1 MAKEEKANPYN
12 AEKSWHKVEQKVFVD
27 SNNLF
32 FPDPEEETEEVEA
45 EGVNEEQEV
54 KETKSDDKPYK
65 RPDYKKRYDDLKR
78 HYDSKLNEFKQRE
91 QELLDQAREGQPK
104 YVPPKS
110 EEELA
115 EFKQKYPDVYDV
127 VETVASMQSESRA
140 KTLEEKVKLLQERE
154 QELVRLD
161 AEKELK
167 SRHPDFD
174 DIRNSDDFHD
184 WAKAQPE
191 SIQSWIYS
199 NANDPE
205 AASRAL
211 DLFKSD
217 MGINSNPK
225 KSSAG
230 SKSKASAAD
239 MVSAKTTN
247 VEPKQAKVWTE
258 KEILALSPAEFDRLE
273 KEIDKAWEEGRIS
286 R

>member
-1 MAKEEKANPYN
+1 MAKQEKANPYN
-12 AEKSWHKVEQKVFVD
+12 ADKSWHKVEEKVFVD
-27 SNNLF
+27 SSNLY
-32 FPDPEEETEEVEA
+32 FPDPEAETEEVEA
-45 EGVNEEQEV
+45 EGVQEEEV

-91 QELLDQAREGQPK
+91 QELLDQAREGQVK
-104 YVPPKS
+104 YTPPKS
-110 EEELA
+110 EEELN

-127 VETVASMQSESRA
+127 VETVANMQSESRA
-140 KTLEEKVKLLQERE
+140 KGLEEKIKLLQERE

-191 SIQSWIYS
+191 SIQNWIYK
-199 NANDPE
+199 NAGDPE

-217 MGINSNPK
+217 MGMNSPKK

-230 SKSKASAAD
+230 SKRKASAAD
-239 MVSAKTTN
+239 MVSAKTTS
-247 VEPKQAKVWTE
+247 VEPQQAKVWTE

-273 KEIDKAWEEGRIS
+273 QEIDKAWDEGRIT

>member
-78 HYDSKLNEFKQRE
+78 HYDAKLNEFKQKE
-91 QELLDQAREGQPK
+91 QELIDQAREGQVK
-104 YVPPKS
+104 YTPPKS

-115 EFKQKYPDVYDV
+115 EFKKKYPDVYDV

-140 KTLEEKVKLLQERE
+140 KSLEEKVKLLQERE

-217 MGINSNPK
+217 MGISAK

>member
-1 MAKEEKANPYN
+1 MAKQEKANPYN
-12 AEKSWHKVEQKVFVD
+12 ADKSWHKVEEKVFVD
-27 SNNLF
+27 SSNLY
-32 FPDPEEETEEVEA
+32 FPDPEAETEEIEA
-45 EGVNEEQEV
+45 EGVQEEEEVQDTKAQE
-54 KETKSDDKPYK
+54 KPYK

-91 QELLDQAREGQPK
+91 IELLDQAREGQVK
-104 YVPPKS
+104 YTPPKS
-110 EEELA
+110 EEELN

-127 VETVASMQSESRA
+127 VETVANMQSESRA
-140 KTLEEKVKLLQERE
+140 KGLEEKIKLLQARE

-191 SIQSWIYS
+191 SIQNWIYK
-199 NANDPE
+199 NAGDPE

-217 MGINSNPK
+217 MGMNSPKK

-230 SKSKASAAD
+230 SKRKASAAD
-239 MVSAKTTN
+239 MVSAKTTS
-247 VEPKQAKVWTE
+247 VEPQQAKVWTE

-273 KEIDKAWEEGRIS
+273 QEIDKAWDEGRIT

>member
-1 MAKEEKANPYN
+1 MAKQEKANPYN
-12 AEKSWHKVEQKVFVD
+12 ADKSWHKVEEKVFVD
-27 SNNLF
+27 SSNLY
-32 FPDPEEETEEVEA
+32 FPDPEAETEEVEA
-45 EGVNEEQEV
+45 EGVQEEEV
-54 KETKSDDKPYK
+54 QETKSDDKPYK

-91 QELLDQAREGQPK
+91 QELLDQAREGQVK
-104 YVPPKS
+104 YTPPKS
-110 EEELA
+110 EEELN

-127 VETVASMQSESRA
+127 VETVANMQSESRA
-140 KTLEEKVKLLQERE
+140 KGLEEKIKLLQERE

-191 SIQSWIYS
+191 SIQNWIYK
-199 NANDPE
+199 NAGDPE

-217 MGINSNPK
+217 MGMNSPKK

-230 SKSKASAAD
+230 SKRKASAAD
-239 MVSAKTTN
+239 MVSAKTTS
-247 VEPKQAKVWTE
+247 VEPQQAKVWTE
-258 KEILALSPAEFDRLE
+258 KEILSLSPAEFDKLE
-273 KEIDKAWEEGRIS
+273 KEIDKAWEEGRIT

>member
-12 AEKSWHKVEQKVFVD
+12 YKKSWHEVEQKDFVD
-27 SNNLF
+27 STQLYF
-32 FPDPEEETEEVEA
+32 QDPEAETEEVEA
-45 EGVNEEQEV
+45 ERVQKEEVQEEV
-54 KETKSDDKPYK
+54 VAQEKEQPYK
-65 RPDYKKRYDDLKR
+65 RPNYKKRYDDLKK
-78 HYDSKLNEFKQRE
+78 HYDNKLNEFKQRE
-91 QELLDQAREGQPK
+91 QELLDQAREGQVK
-104 YVPPKS
+104 YTPPKS

-115 EFKQKYPDVYDV
+115 EFKKKYPDVYDV

-154 QELVRLD
+154 QELIRLD

-167 SRHPDFD
+167 ANHPDFD
-174 DIRNSDDFHD
+174 DIRNSDDFHA
-184 WAKAQPE
+184 WAKSQPE
-191 SIQSWIYS
+191 SIQNWIYK
-199 NANDPE
+199 NAGDPE

-217 MGINSNPK
+217 MGISKTK
-225 KSSAG
+225 KSS
-230 SKSKASAAD
+230 SPKRKASAAD

-247 VEPKQAKVWTE
+247 VEPSQAKVWTE

>member
-12 AEKSWHKVEQKVFVD
+12 MEKSWHNVEEKEFVD
-27 SNNLF
+27 STQLYF
-32 FPDPEEETEEVEA
+32 EDPETKPVEEKEEEVVEEVVA
-45 EGVNEEQEV
+45 E
-54 KETKSDDKPYK
+54 SSDKPYK
-65 RPDYKKRYDDLKR
+65 QPNYKKRYDDLKK
-78 HYDSKLNEFKQRE
+78 HYDNKLNEFKQRE
-91 QELLDQAREGQPK
+91 QELLDQAREGQVK
-104 YVPPKS
+104 YTPPKS
-110 EEELA
+110 DEELA
-115 EFKQKYPDVYDV
+115 EFKKKYPDVYDV

-154 QELVRLD
+154 QELIRLD

-167 SRHPDFD
+167 AKHPDFD

-191 SIQSWIYS
+191 SIQNWIYKNS
-199 NANDPE
+199 GDPE

-217 MGINSNPK
+217 MGMNSPKK

-230 SKSKASAAD
+230 SKRKASAAD

-247 VEPKQAKVWTE
+247 VEPKQAKIWTE

>member
-1 MAKEEKANPYN
+1 
-12 AEKSWHKVEQKVFVD
+12 
-27 SNNLF
+27 
-32 FPDPEEETEEVEA
+32 
-45 EGVNEEQEV
+45 
-54 KETKSDDKPYK
+54 
-65 RPDYKKRYDDLKR
+65 
-78 HYDSKLNEFKQRE
+78 
-91 QELLDQAREGQPK
+91 
-104 YVPPKS
+104 
-110 EEELA
+110 
-115 EFKQKYPDVYDV
+115 
-127 VETVASMQSESRA
+127 MQSESRA
-140 KTLEEKVKLLQERE
+140 KGLEEKIKLLQERE

-191 SIQSWIYS
+191 SIQNWIYK
-199 NANDPE
+199 NAGDPE

-217 MGINSNPK
+217 MGMNSPKK

-230 SKSKASAAD
+230 SKRKASAAD
-239 MVSAKTTN
+239 MVSAKTTS
-247 VEPKQAKVWTE
+247 VEPQQAKVWTE

-273 KEIDKAWEEGRIS
+273 QEIDKAWDEGRIT

>member
-1 MAKEEKANPYN
+1 MAKKEKANPYN

-32 FPDPEEETEEVEA
+32 FPDPDDETEEVEA
-45 EGVNEEQEV
+45 AEVQEEQEV
-54 KETKSDDKPYK
+54 KETKTKDQPYK

-91 QELLDQAREGQPK
+91 LELLDQAREGQPK
-104 YVPPKS
+104 YTPPKS
-110 EEELA
+110 AEELA

-127 VETVASMQSESRA
+127 VETVANMQSESRA

-184 WAKAQPE
+184 WAKSQPE

-199 NANDPE
+199 NASDPE

-217 MGINSNPK
+217 MGINSSKK

-247 VEPKQAKVWTE
+247 VEPQQAKIWTE

>member
-78 HYDSKLNEFKQRE
+78 HYDAKLNEFKQKE
-91 QELLDQAREGQPK
+91 QELIDQAREGQVK
-104 YVPPKS
+104 YTPPKS

-115 EFKQKYPDVYDV
+115 EFKKKYPDVYDV

-140 KTLEEKVKLLQERE
+140 KSLEEKVKLLQERE

-199 NANDPE
+199 NASDPE

-217 MGINSNPK
+217 MGISAK

-247 VEPKQAKVWTE
+247 VEPKQAKIWTE

>member
-78 HYDSKLNEFKQRE
+78 HYDAKLNEFKQKE
-91 QELLDQAREGQPK
+91 QELIDQAREGQVK
-104 YVPPKS
+104 YTPPKS

-115 EFKQKYPDVYDV
+115 EFKKKYPDVYDV

-140 KTLEEKVKLLQERE
+140 KSLEEKVKLLQERE

-199 NANDPE
+199 NASDPE

-217 MGINSNPK
+217 MGIKSEK

>member
-12 AEKSWHKVEQKVFVD
+12 ADKSWHKVEQKVFVD

-78 HYDSKLNEFKQRE
+78 HYDAKLNEFKQKE
-91 QELLDQAREGQPK
+91 QELIDQAREGQVK
-104 YVPPKS
+104 YTPPKS

-115 EFKQKYPDVYDV
+115 EFKKKYPDVYDV

-140 KTLEEKVKLLQERE
+140 KSLEEKVKLLQERE

-191 SIQSWIYS
+191 SIQGWIYS

-217 MGINSNPK
+217 MGIKSEK

-230 SKSKASAAD
+230 SKRKTSAAD

>member
-1 MAKEEKANPYN
+1 MAKQEKANPYN
-12 AEKSWHKVEQKVFVD
+12 ADKSWHKVEEKVFVD
-27 SNNLF
+27 SSNLY
-32 FPDPEEETEEVEA
+32 FPDPEAETEEVEA
-45 EGVNEEQEV
+45 EGVQEEEV
-54 KETKSDDKPYK
+54 QDTKSDDKPYK

-91 QELLDQAREGQPK
+91 QELLDQAREGQVK
-104 YVPPKS
+104 YTPPKS
-110 EEELA
+110 EEELN

-127 VETVASMQSESRA
+127 VETVANMQSESRA
-140 KTLEEKVKLLQERE
+140 KGLEEKIKLLQERE

-191 SIQSWIYS
+191 SIQNWIYK
-199 NANDPE
+199 NAGDPE

-217 MGINSNPK
+217 MGMNSPKK

-230 SKSKASAAD
+230 SKRKASAAD
-239 MVSAKTTN
+239 MVSAKTTS
-247 VEPKQAKVWTE
+247 VEPQQAKVWTE
-258 KEILALSPAEFDRLE
+258 KEILSLSPAEFDKLE
-273 KEIDKAWEEGRIS
+273 KEIDKAWEEGRIT

>member
-1 MAKEEKANPYN
+1 MAKQEKANPYN
-12 AEKSWHKVEQKVFVD
+12 ADKSWHKVEEKVFVD
-27 SNNLF
+27 SSNLY
-32 FPDPEEETEEVEA
+32 FPDPEAETEEVEA
-45 EGVNEEQEV
+45 EGVQEEEV
-54 KETKSDDKPYK
+54 QETKSDDKPYK

-91 QELLDQAREGQPK
+91 QELLDQAREGQVK
-104 YVPPKS
+104 YTPPKS
-110 EEELA
+110 EEELN

-127 VETVASMQSESRA
+127 VETVANMQSESRA
-140 KTLEEKVKLLQERE
+140 KGLEEKIKLLQERE

-191 SIQSWIYS
+191 SIQNWIYK
-199 NANDPE
+199 NAGDPE

-217 MGINSNPK
+217 MGMNSPKK

-230 SKSKASAAD
+230 SKRKASAAD
-239 MVSAKTTN
+239 MVSAKTTS
-247 VEPKQAKVWTE
+247 VEPQQAKVWTE

-273 KEIDKAWEEGRIS
+273 QEIDKAWDEGRIT

>member
-12 AEKSWHKVEQKVFVD
+12 ADKSWHKVEQKVFVD

-32 FPDPEEETEEVEA
+32 FPDPDDETEEVEA
-45 EGVNEEQEV
+45 AEVQEEQEV
-54 KETKSDDKPYK
+54 KETKAKDKPYK

-91 QELLDQAREGQPK
+91 QELLDQAREGQVK
-104 YVPPKS
+104 YTPPKS

-115 EFKQKYPDVYDV
+115 EFKKKYPDVYDV

-154 QELVRLD
+154 QELIRLD

-174 DIRNSDDFHD
+174 DIRNSDDFHA

-191 SIQSWIYS
+191 SIQSWIYK
-199 NANDPE
+199 NAGDPE

-217 MGINSNPK
+217 MGISK

-230 SKSKASAAD
+230 SKPKASAAD

-247 VEPKQAKVWTE
+247 VEPQQAKVWTE
-258 KEILALSPAEFDRLE
+258 KEILSLSPAEFDRLE